1 MVTVREGKLIGDIP
15 CLVAGQGPP
24 LIVLPGLTAS
34 SGNPTGFARS
44 AQLRQVA
51 PLTRHFTVYV
61 LNRRPGLPAG
71 YQLSDL
77 ADDFAAGIGGEF
89 RLPVPVLGISTG
101 GSTALQL
108 AADHPALVDR
118 LVVVAAACQ
127 LSEQGRQGQQ
137 QLVERI
143 EAGQP
148 RRAWAATGRLSAS
161 SALGGRLLAIM
172 LWLLGPALTPDDPTE
187 LRALV
192 AAEDRFNLCD
202 RLADITAPTLLVAD
216 ARDRYYHPELFRRT
230 AQGIPR
236 ARLLLLPH
244 TGHAGTIAH
253 RGAAREVVRFL
264 TTATPIPGPVPA
276 TVGGSVA

>member
-1 MVTVREGKLIGDIP
+1 MAEPDQPARTGKPRPGPASPRYRRAMVTVREGKLIGDIP

-89 RLPVPVLGISTG
+89 RLPVPVLGISTAARPPCNWRPTIRLWSARG
-101 GSTALQL
+101 GGRRVPTVGA
-108 AADHPALVDR
+108 
-118 LVVVAAACQ
+118 
-127 LSEQGRQGQQ
+127 GRQGQQ

-148 RRAWAATGRLSAS
+148 RRAWAATG
-161 SALGGRLLAIM
+161 
-172 LWLLGPALTPDDPTE
+172 D
-187 LRALV
+187 
-192 AAEDRFNLCD
+192 
-202 RLADITAPTLLVAD
+202 
-216 ARDRYYHPELFRRT
+216 
-230 AQGIPR
+230 
-236 ARLLLLPH
+236 
-244 TGHAGTIAH
+244 
-253 RGAAREVVRFL
+253 
-264 TTATPIPGPVPA
+264 
-276 TVGGSVA
+276 